1 MCSHTYGGDAPGGF
15 DAQVSVVCP
24 QGESREW
31 LEESGEVP
39 RRPSGGLRRG
49 PCPGQC
55 LVSGSGS
62 GEGNSDL
69 SIRDSSQATHMRSLN
84 VALGRDAHNWFR
96 EAWGAGGGGS
106 ALTHQGAVG

>member
-1 MCSHTYGGDAPGGF
+1 MVCS
-15 DAQVSVVCP
+15 

-49 PCPGQC
+49 RCAGQC

-84 VALGRDAHNWFR
+84 VALGRDAHNWFQ
-96 EAWGAGGGGS
+96 EAWGVEGGS
-106 ALTHQGAVG
+106 RPSHTKGLWADRGVHISF